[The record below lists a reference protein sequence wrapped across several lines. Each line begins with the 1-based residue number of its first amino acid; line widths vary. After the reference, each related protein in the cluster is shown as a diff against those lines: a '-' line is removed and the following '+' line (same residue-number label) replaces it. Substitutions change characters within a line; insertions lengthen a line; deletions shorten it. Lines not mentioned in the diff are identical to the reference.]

1 MNEYELT
8 VLIHPDLEANLD
20 SALDKVR
27 GLITANGGEITK
39 EQFNRM
45 GYQSRNELLQNNP
58 ELYHKL
64 KG

>member
-27 GLITANGGEITK
+27 GLITANGGET
-39 EQFNRM
+39 
-45 GYQSRNELLQNNP
+45 QSSVKILQSTFALRLNCQHQ
-58 ELYHKL
+58 LC
-64 KG
+64 